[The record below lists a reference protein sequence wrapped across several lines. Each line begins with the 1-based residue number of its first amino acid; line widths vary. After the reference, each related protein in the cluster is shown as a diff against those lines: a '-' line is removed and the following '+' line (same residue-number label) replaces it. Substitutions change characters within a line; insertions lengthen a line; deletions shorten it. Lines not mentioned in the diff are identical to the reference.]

1 MSDQPDLFGH
11 NDPAPSSPDAS
22 RPVIPAGLPDSW
34 RDALADEFAAPYFH
48 ALKDFLVEERR
59 THTVYPPAAN
69 VFNALRFTP
78 LENVKVFILGQ
89 DPYHGAGQA
98 HGLSFSVRP
107 GVRVPPSLQNIYKE
121 LQTDQPGF
129 TPPRHGYLRAWAE
142 QGVLLLNAVLTV
154 RAGEANSHAGKGWE
168 PFTDAMIRAVNAKP
182 ERVVFVL
189 WGAYARKKA
198 KLITGKQHVIV
209 ESAHPSPLSMA
220 RFMGSRPF
228 SKVNAA
234 LEEAGEAPIN
244 WQLPLKVDTE

>member
-1 MSDQPDLFGH
+1 MSDQPDLFGQ
-11 NDPAPSSPDAS
+11 NAAPSSTEAPK
-22 RPVIPAGLPDSW
+22 PVIPTGLPESW

-59 THTVYPPAAN
+59 THTVYPPAPD

-78 LENVKVFILGQ
+78 LEDVKVFILGQ

-121 LQTDQPGF
+121 LQTDLPGF

-168 PFTDAMIRAVNAKP
+168 GFTDAVIRAVNAKP

-198 KLITGKQHVIV
+198 KLITGKQHVII

-234 LEEAGEAPIN
+234 LEEAGEAPID
-244 WQLPLKVDTE
+244 WQLPLKVEAE